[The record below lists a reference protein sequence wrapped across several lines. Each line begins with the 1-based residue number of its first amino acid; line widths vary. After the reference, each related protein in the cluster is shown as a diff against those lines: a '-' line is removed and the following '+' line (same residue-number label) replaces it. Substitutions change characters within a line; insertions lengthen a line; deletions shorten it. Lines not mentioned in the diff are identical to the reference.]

1 MTLLSYNEFERAI
14 QSGEVKDITPYLDRR
29 AQTHG
34 PYRTYLAKNG
44 LFVDELT
51 KLEDVSTI
59 CTLIDNGY
67 AQEYYPKWKKH
78 TSHHVRDSLASAGW
92 YPEEFLRDGD
102 RMVRA
107 NVLKKHPE
115 YAFRLLDGTN
125 YEFDAAKKVI
135 LNMAYITLELLEI
148 FVRKADGRLEASYEE
163 ACQLKLAGLSV
174 EPTVLERTMN
184 ARDLHQV
191 GNVLWTRNFSIHQI
205 LVYTLAADKYNRPGT
220 QEAFYALFDDFASA
234 KGMIDCTY
242 MMEMHIGKQ
251 RTR

>member
-1 MTLLSYNEFERAI
+1 MALLSYNEFERAV
-14 QSGEVKDITPYLDRR
+14 QLGEVKDITPYLDRR
-29 AQTHG
+29 AQTLG

-44 LFVDELT
+44 LFVDELI

-115 YAFRLLDGTN
+115 YAFRLLDRTN

-135 LNMAYITLELLEI
+135 LNMTDITLEQLKVFL
-148 FVRKADGRLEASYEE
+148 RKADGRLEASYEE
-163 ACQLKLAGLSV
+163 ACQLKLAGLRV
-174 EPTVLERTMN
+174 EPAVLERTMN
-184 ARDLHQV
+184 IRDLHRT
-191 GNVLWTRNFSIHQI
+191 GNVLWTKSFSVHQI
-205 LVYTLAADKYNRPGT
+205 LVYTLAAAKYNGPGT

-234 KGMIDCTY
+234 ESMIDCIY
-242 MMEMHIGKQ
+242 LMEMHIGKQ
-251 RTR
+251 LAK